1 LAPGKRIEGLSMHE
15 WLRELLQFPLQ
26 LWFMIIGI
34 PMVSIFI
41 MVLAQSLVP
50 GLIILGIALYPMY
63 RILKRNADAQAHAGD
78 SKKFLSQ
85 QEQDEAVYY
94 MLKAKEKRE
103 RDEN

>member
-1 LAPGKRIEGLSMHE
+1 MSE
-15 WLRELLQFPLQ
+15 WLKDLLQLPLQ

-34 PMVSIFI
+34 PMVSILV
-41 MVLAQSLVP
+41 MVVAQNLVP
-50 GLIILGIALYPMY
+50 GLIILGIAVYPMY
-63 RILKRNADAQAHAGD
+63 RILKRNADAQARAGD

-103 RDEN
+103 REQN